1 MVNPERQMPGHV
13 AGAYRDALDNIL
25 FLKRQQW
32 LATNY
37 VLLLYAAIFLISA
50 HFFSR
55 TDVARNWLG
64 ALTIA
69 AFVVHWLMLHT
80 FQGSIEKLRNRLAW
94 VYRTYFSEE
103 ERLGLQLES
112 RSYWYQPEIYICL
125 LTVSFVGAL
134 LTAIYL
140 WSVR

>member
-1 MVNPERQMPGHV
+1 MREGPMVNPERQMPRHV
-13 AGAYRDALDNIL
+13 AGAYRDAFD
-25 FLKRQQW
+25 
-32 LATNY
+32 
-37 VLLLYAAIFLISA
+37 LLYAAIFLISA

-80 FQGSIEKLRNRLAW
+80 FQGSIEKFRDRLAW

-140 WSVR
+140 